1 MWSLALLEWLGHL
14 RTPVGNALMV
24 GASWLGSE
32 DAYLILGAIVY
43 LCVGYRLGF
52 HLLVMFLLSVFIN
65 CALKDL
71 AGTTRPFLAHPDL
84 LQPLYVGSAGGD
96 SFPSGH
102 SQTAAVVW
110 GLLAVYAQRPRVRA
124 ALVAVVVLV
133 GLSRLYL
140 QVHWPIDVVG
150 GWLIG
155 VLMLG
160 AYLLVMGAWQSAQ
173 PRVPRLLGAGLIVLT
188 AVVMVLAEGREA
200 TVVQAAGTLLG
211 GGLGFLLL
219 DSQGGFR
226 AGGGWRQCALRVL
239 GALALVLAVR
249 YGLKAVMPP
258 GPAWAMVR
266 YALMGFALTYV
277 VPVVSIRAQGRG
289 GDTEPAG

>member
-1 MWSLALLEWLGHL
+1 MWSLSLLQWLEQL
-14 RTPVGNALMV
+14 RTPVGNALMI

-52 HLLVMFLLSVFIN
+52 HLLVMFLLSVFVN
-65 CALKDL
+65 AALKDL
-71 AGTTRPFLAHPDL
+71 AGTARPYILHPDL
-84 LQPLYVGSAGGD
+84 LSPLYVGSAGGN

-124 ALVAVVVLV
+124 ALVGIVVLV

-140 QVHWPIDVVG
+140 QVHWPVDVLG

-155 VLMLG
+155 VVMLG
-160 AYLLVMGAWQSAQ
+160 AYLLVMGAWQTAQ
-173 PRVPRLLGAGLIVLT
+173 QRVPRWLVAGLISLT
-188 AVVMVLAEGREA
+188 ALVMLLAEGREA

-211 GGLGFLLL
+211 GGLGFLALEAT
-219 DSQGGFR
+219 GGLR
-226 AGGGWRQCALRVL
+226 PGRGLGENALRVL
-239 GALALVLAVR
+239 SALALVLAVR
-249 YGLKAVMPP
+249 YGLKALLPE
-258 GPAWAMVR
+258 GLAWAMLR
-266 YALMGFALTYV
+266 YAVMGFALTYV
-277 VPVVSIRAQGRG
+277 APAALRAAGRAHS
-289 GDTEPAG
+289 DQTAN